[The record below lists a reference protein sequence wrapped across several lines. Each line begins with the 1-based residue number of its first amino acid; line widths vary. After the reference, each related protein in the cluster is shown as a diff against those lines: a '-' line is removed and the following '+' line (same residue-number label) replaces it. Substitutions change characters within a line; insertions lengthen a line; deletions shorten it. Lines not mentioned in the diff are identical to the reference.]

1 MTVSLIVNFEDIAH
15 FVLVF
20 LLWTLSLHLFAVC
33 NLFYISSF
41 LDFMVSSIFGKDFH
55 EVEYFHEVEC
65 TGGANLKQWN
75 GKCIS
80 IKFL

>member
-41 LDFMVSSIFGKDFH
+41 LDLMVSSIFRKDFH
-55 EVEYFHEVEC
+55 EVEYFHKVEC
-65 TGGANLKQWN
+65 TGGL
-75 GKCIS
+75 I
-80 IKFL
+80 